1 VNTLFGEAGAKSMKY
16 ALVAAF
22 FSAAVFITLASL
34 GANSSNTT
42 FDLALSTQA
51 ER

>member
-1 VNTLFGEAGAKSMKY
+1 MNTFFGQAGAKSMKY

-22 FSAAVFITLASL
+22 FSAVIFITLVSL
-34 GANSSNTT
+34 GANVSNTT
-42 FDLALSTQA
+42 YDLALSTQS